1 LIKSQQGYNILT
13 QTEQHNIS
21 IYSKKNWNKAI
32 LLKVPLFAW
41 RNFKRRISAK
51 DKLIWRRMVL
61 LVLWFVQEVV
71 ENMSQLIFYF
81 SVVISLAVFDI
92 LFFGRWVFTLYPQLT
107 FVSMHNNLAVRKC
120 STGIFVGWM
129 TCIWIIWN
137 EPNARI
143 FFKQI
148 A

>member
-1 LIKSQQGYNILT
+1 MIKSQQGYNILT

-21 IYSKKNWNKAI
+21 IYSNIFWNKAI
-32 LLKVPLFAW
+32 LLKVSLFAW

-51 DKLIWRRMVL
+51 DKLIWRGMVL

-92 LFFGRWVFTLYPQLT
+92 LFFGCWVFTLYTQLT

-120 STGIFVGWM
+120 STRIFVFVLTLVGWLVS
-129 TCIWIIWN
+129 
-137 EPNARI
+137 R
-143 FFKQI
+143 
-148 A
+148 